1 MVANGY
7 KEAGYEYVI
16 IDDCWLEMERDP
28 VTQEM
33 LADRKRF
40 PSGIKAL
47 ADYVSWMEFIST
59 IMSYEISEIVTVVF
73 FCFLFR

>member
-47 ADYVSWMEFIST
+47 ADYVS
-59 IMSYEISEIVTVVF
+59 
-73 FCFLFR
+73 